1 MSQINEIL
9 DNIKLPQIMKV
20 KQIFDDTKLDDVSK
34 ALNEKLIQK
43 QIGKKIKD
51 GMKIAITGGS
61 RGISHYQD
69 FVKTIVDYVKKCGA
83 TPFIVPAMGSHGGGT
98 SEGQENMLKKL
109 GITKDTVGC
118 DIISCMD
125 VVEVGRTSNDLPVY
139 IDKNAAN
146 ADGIILLNRIKLHTS
161 FRGRYESGLIKM
173 MAIGLAKR
181 KGADMTHS
189 LRYENM
195 AQNLVEVGTIAL
207 QNLNI
212 ICGIASIENGYNEV
226 ADVFVLK
233 EDEILEEEPKILEK
247 SKRLMSRIYLD
258 DIDVLVVNEIGKNIS
273 GTGVDT
279 NIVGRFHTN
288 AASGGPNT
296 IKLGFLDISEK
307 SGGNGNGMGL
317 ADFVSKKFY
326 NKVDFDATYI
336 NAITSTE
343 PNSVKLPLVLDNDKY
358 VFKGCVKLCGVRN
371 LDDLKL
377 VVINNTKELDEI
389 YMSKAALENVVDKN
403 KVEVTSELFD
413 IPFDKD
419 GNLDL
424 FKKRA

>member
-20 KQIFDDTKLDDVSK
+20 SQTFDNTKLDDVEGD
-34 ALNEKLIQK
+34 LNQKLIDK
-43 QIGKKIKD
+43 NIKDKIKQ

-61 RGISHYQD
+61 RGISFYKELM
-69 FVKTIVDYVKKCGA
+69 KTIVSFVKKCGA
-83 TPFIVPAMGSHGGGT
+83 TPFIIPSMGSHGGGT

-109 GITKDTVGC
+109 GITKESVGC
-118 DIISCMD
+118 EIISSMD
-125 VVEVGRTSNDLPVY
+125 VVEVGRTSKDLPVY

-146 ADGIILLNRIKLHTS
+146 ADGIILLNRVKLHTS
-161 FRGRYESGLIKM
+161 FRGKYESGLIKM

-181 KGADMTHS
+181 KGADMTHF

-195 AQNLVEVGTIAL
+195 AENLVEVGKIAL
-207 QNLNI
+207 NNLNI
-212 ICGIASIENGYNEV
+212 ICGVASIENGYNEV
-226 ADVFVLK
+226 ADLFVLHK
-233 EDEILEEEPKILEK
+233 DEILQEEPKILEK
-247 SKRLMSRIYLD
+247 SKRLMPRIYLD
-258 DIDVLVVNEIGKNIS
+258 DIDVLIVNEIGKNIS

-296 IKLGFLDISEK
+296 VKLGFLDISEK

-317 ADFVSKKFY
+317 ADFVSKKFFR
-326 NKVDFDATYI
+326 KIDFESTYI

-358 VFKGCVKLCGVRN
+358 VFQGCVKLCGVKN
-371 LDDLKL
+371 IQDIKL
-377 VVINNTKELDEI
+377 VIINNTKELDEI
-389 YMSKAALENVVDKN
+389 YMSKSAFENTVDKS
-403 KVEVTSELFD
+403 KVKKESELFD
-413 IPFDKD
+413 IPFDEE

-424 FKKRA
+424 YR

>member
-20 KQIFDDTKLDDVSK
+20 SQTFDNTKLDDVEGD
-34 ALNEKLIQK
+34 LNQKLIDK
-43 QIGKKIKD
+43 NIKDKIKP

-61 RGISHYQD
+61 RGISFYKELM
-69 FVKTIVDYVKKCGA
+69 KTIVSFVKKCGA
-83 TPFIVPAMGSHGGGT
+83 TPFIVPSMGSHGGGT

-109 GITKDTVGC
+109 GITKESVGC
-118 DIISCMD
+118 EIISSMD
-125 VVEVGRTSNDLPVY
+125 VVEVGRTSKDLPVY

-146 ADGIILLNRIKLHTS
+146 ADGIILLNRVKLHTS
-161 FRGRYESGLIKM
+161 FRGKYESGLIKM

-181 KGADMTHS
+181 KGADMTHF

-195 AQNLVEVGTIAL
+195 AENLVEVGKIAL
-207 QNLNI
+207 NNLNI
-212 ICGIASIENGYNEV
+212 ICGVASIENGYNEV
-226 ADVFVLK
+226 ADLFVLHK
-233 EDEILEEEPKILEK
+233 DEILQEEPKILEK
-247 SKRLMSRIYLD
+247 SKRLIPRIYLD
-258 DIDVLVVNEIGKNIS
+258 DIDVLIVNEIGKNIS

-296 IKLGFLDISEK
+296 VKLGFLDISEK

-317 ADFVSKKFY
+317 ADFVSKKFFR
-326 NKVDFDATYI
+326 KIHFESTYI

-358 VFKGCVKLCGVRN
+358 VFQGCVKLCGVKN
-371 LDDLKL
+371 IQDIKL
-377 VVINNTKELDEI
+377 VIINNTKELDEI
-389 YMSKAALENVVDKN
+389 YMSKSAFENTVDKS
-403 KVEVTSELFD
+403 KVKKESELFD
-413 IPFDKD
+413 IPFDD
-419 GNLDL
+419 EGNLDL
-424 FKKRA
+424 YR

>member
-20 KQIFDDTKLDDVSK
+20 KQVFDDTKLDNVEDN
-34 ALNEKLIQK
+34 LNQKLIQK
-43 QIGKKIKD
+43 NIKSKIKP

-61 RGISHYQD
+61 RGISNYKELMKTVVS
-69 FVKTIVDYVKKCGA
+69 FVKDCGA
-83 TPFIVPAMGSHGGGT
+83 IPFIVPAMGSHGGGT
-98 SEGQENMLKKL
+98 AEGQKNMLKKL
-109 GITKDTVGC
+109 GITKESVGC
-118 DIISCMD
+118 EIISSMD
-125 VVEVGRTSNDLPVY
+125 VVEVGRTSKNLPVY
-139 IDKNAAN
+139 IDKNAVS
-146 ADGIILLNRIKLHTS
+146 ADGIILLNRVKLHTS
-161 FRGRYESGLIKM
+161 FRGKYESGLIKM

-195 AQNLVEVGTIAL
+195 AENLVDVGMVGL
-207 QNLNI
+207 NNLNI
-212 ICGIASIENGYNEV
+212 ICGVATIENGYNEV
-226 ADVFVLK
+226 ADVFVLQK
-233 EDEILEEEPKILEK
+233 DEILEEEPKILER
-247 SKRLMSRIYLD
+247 SKHLMPRIYLD
-258 DIDVLVVNEIGKNIS
+258 DIDVLIVNEIGKNIS

-326 NKVDFDATYI
+326 DKVDFEATYI

-343 PNSVKLPLVLDNDKY
+343 PNSVKLPLVLDDDKY

-371 LDDLKL
+371 LEDLKL
-377 VVINNTKELDEI
+377 VIINNTKEQDEV
-389 YMSKAALENVVDKN
+389 YMSKAAFENVVDKS
-403 KVEVTSELFD
+403 KVKKISDLFD
-413 IPFDKD
+413 IPFDKYN
-419 GNLDL
+419 NLNL
-424 FKKRA
+424 F

>member
-20 KQIFDDTKLDDVSK
+20 SQTFDNTKLDDVEGD
-34 ALNEKLIQK
+34 LNQKLIDK
-43 QIGKKIKD
+43 NIKDKIKP

-61 RGISHYQD
+61 RGISFYKELM
-69 FVKTIVDYVKKCGA
+69 KTIVSFVKKCGA
-83 TPFIVPAMGSHGGGT
+83 TPFIVPSMGSHGGGT

-109 GITKDTVGC
+109 GITKESVGC
-118 DIISCMD
+118 KIISSMD
-125 VVEVGRTSNDLPVY
+125 VVEVGRTSKDLPVY

-146 ADGIILLNRIKLHTS
+146 ADGIILLNRVKLHTS
-161 FRGRYESGLIKM
+161 FRGKYESGLIKM

-181 KGADMTHS
+181 KGADMTHF

-195 AQNLVEVGTIAL
+195 AENLVEVGKIAIN
-207 QNLNI
+207 NLNI
-212 ICGIASIENGYNEV
+212 ICGVASIENGYNEV
-226 ADVFVLK
+226 ADVFVLNK
-233 EDEILEEEPKILEK
+233 DEILQEEPKILEK
-247 SKRLMSRIYLD
+247 SKRLMPRIYLD
-258 DIDVLVVNEIGKNIS
+258 DIDVLIVNEIGKNIS

-296 IKLGFLDISEK
+296 VKLGFLDISEK

-317 ADFVSKKFY
+317 ADFVSKKFFR
-326 NKVDFDATYI
+326 KIDFESTYI

-358 VFKGCVKLCGVRN
+358 VFQGCVKLCGVKN
-371 LDDLKL
+371 IQDIKL
-377 VVINNTKELDEI
+377 VIINNTKELDEI
-389 YMSKAALENVVDKN
+389 YMSKSAFENTVDKS
-403 KVEVTSELFD
+403 KVKKESELFD
-413 IPFDKD
+413 IPFDEE

-424 FKKRA
+424 YR

>member
-20 KQIFDDTKLDDVSK
+20 SQTFDNTKLDDVEGD
-34 ALNEKLIQK
+34 LNQKLIDK
-43 QIGKKIKD
+43 NIKDKIKQ

-61 RGISHYQD
+61 RGISFYKELM
-69 FVKTIVDYVKKCGA
+69 KTIVSFVKKCGA
-83 TPFIVPAMGSHGGGT
+83 TPFIVPSMGSHGGGT

-109 GITKDTVGC
+109 GITKESVGC
-118 DIISCMD
+118 EIISSMD
-125 VVEVGRTSNDLPVY
+125 VVEVGRTSKDLPVY

-146 ADGIILLNRIKLHTS
+146 ADGIILLNRVKLHTS
-161 FRGRYESGLIKM
+161 FRGKYESGLIKM

-181 KGADMTHS
+181 KGADMTHF

-195 AQNLVEVGTIAL
+195 AENLVEVGKIAL
-207 QNLNI
+207 NNLNI
-212 ICGIASIENGYNEV
+212 ICGVASIENGYNEV
-226 ADVFVLK
+226 EDVFVLNK
-233 EDEILEEEPKILEK
+233 DEILQEEPKILEK
-247 SKRLMSRIYLD
+247 SKRLMPRIYLD
-258 DIDVLVVNEIGKNIS
+258 DIDVLIVNEIGKNIS

-296 IKLGFLDISEK
+296 VKLGFLDISEK

-317 ADFVSKKFY
+317 ADFVSKKFFR
-326 NKVDFDATYI
+326 KIDFESTYI

-358 VFKGCVKLCGVRN
+358 VFQGCVKLCGVKN
-371 LDDLKL
+371 IQDIKL
-377 VVINNTKELDEI
+377 VIINNTKELDEI
-389 YMSKAALENVVDKN
+389 YMSKSAFENTVDKS
-403 KVEVTSELFD
+403 KVKKESELFD
-413 IPFDKD
+413 IPFDEE

-424 FKKRA
+424 YR

>member
-20 KQIFDDTKLDDVSK
+20 SQTFDNTKLDDVEGD
-34 ALNEKLIQK
+34 LNQKLIDK
-43 QIGKKIKD
+43 NIKDKIKP

-61 RGISHYQD
+61 RGISFYKELM
-69 FVKTIVDYVKKCGA
+69 KTIVSFVKKCGA
-83 TPFIVPAMGSHGGGT
+83 TPFIVPSMGSHGGGT

-109 GITKDTVGC
+109 GITKESVGC
-118 DIISCMD
+118 EIISSMD
-125 VVEVGRTSNDLPVY
+125 VVEVGRTSKDLPVY

-146 ADGIILLNRIKLHTS
+146 ADGIILLNRVKLHTS
-161 FRGRYESGLIKM
+161 FRGKYESGLIKM

-181 KGADMTHS
+181 KGADMTHF

-195 AQNLVEVGTIAL
+195 AENLVEVGKIAL
-207 QNLNI
+207 NNLNI
-212 ICGIASIENGYNEV
+212 ICGVASIENGYNEV
-226 ADVFVLK
+226 ADVFVLNK
-233 EDEILEEEPKILEK
+233 DEILQEEPKILEK
-247 SKRLMSRIYLD
+247 SKRLMPRIYLD
-258 DIDVLVVNEIGKNIS
+258 DIDVLIVNEIGKNIS

-296 IKLGFLDISEK
+296 VKLGFLDISEK

-317 ADFVSKKFY
+317 ADFVSKKFFR
-326 NKVDFDATYI
+326 KIHFESTYI

-358 VFKGCVKLCGVRN
+358 VFQGCVKLCGVKN
-371 LDDLKL
+371 IQDIKL
-377 VVINNTKELDEI
+377 VIINNTKELDEI
-389 YMSKAALENVVDKN
+389 YMSKSAFENTVDKS
-403 KVEVTSELFD
+403 KVKKESELFD
-413 IPFDKD
+413 IPFDEE

-424 FKKRA
+424 YC

>member
-20 KQIFDDTKLDDVSK
+20 KQVFDDTKIENVPQY
-34 ALNEKLIQK
+34 LNQKLIEK
-43 QIGKKIKD
+43 QIKDKIKP

-61 RGISHYQD
+61 RGISNYQD
-69 FVKTIVDYVKKCGA
+69 LMKTVVDFIYKCGA
-83 TPFIVPAMGSHGGGT
+83 TPFVVPAMGSHGGGT
-98 SEGQENMLKKL
+98 AEGQANMLKKL
-109 GITKDTVGC
+109 GITKETVGC
-118 DIISCMD
+118 DIISSME
-125 VVEVGRTSNDLPVY
+125 VVEVGRTSKDLPVY

-146 ADGIILLNRIKLHTS
+146 ADGIILLNRVKLHTS
-161 FRGRYESGLIKM
+161 FRGKYESGLIKM

-195 AQNLVEVGTIAL
+195 AENLVEVGTIAL

-212 ICGIASIENGYNEV
+212 ICGVASIENGYNEV

-233 EDEILEEEPKILEK
+233 KDEILEEEPKILEK
-247 SKRLMSRIYLD
+247 SKKLMSRIYLD
-258 DIDVLVVNEIGKNIS
+258 DIDVLIVNEIGKNIS

-279 NIVGRFHTN
+279 NIVGRFHTK

-326 NKVDFDATYI
+326 DKIDFPSTYI

-358 VFKGCVKLCGVRN
+358 VFKGCVKLCGTRD
-371 LDDLKL
+371 LDKLKL
-377 VVINNTKELDEI
+377 VVINNTKELDEV
-389 YMSKAALENVVDKN
+389 YMSKAAFENVVDEE
-403 KVEVTSELFD
+403 KVEVVSELFD
-413 IPFDKD
+413 IPFDEED
-419 GNLDL
+419 NLKL
-424 FKKRA
+424 F

>member
-20 KQIFDDTKLDDVSK
+20 SQTFDNTKLDDVEGD
-34 ALNEKLIQK
+34 LNQKLIDK
-43 QIGKKIKD
+43 NIKDKIKP

-61 RGISHYQD
+61 RGISSYKELM
-69 FVKTIVDYVKKCGA
+69 KTIVSFVKKCGA
-83 TPFIVPAMGSHGGGT
+83 TPFIVPSMGSHGGGT

-109 GITKDTVGC
+109 GITKESVVC
-118 DIISCMD
+118 EIISSMD
-125 VVEVGRTSNDLPVY
+125 VVEVGRTSKDLPVY

-146 ADGIILLNRIKLHTS
+146 ADGIILLNRVKLHTS
-161 FRGRYESGLIKM
+161 FRGKYESGLIKM

-181 KGADMTHS
+181 KGADMTHF

-195 AQNLVEVGTIAL
+195 AENLVEVGKIAL
-207 QNLNI
+207 NNLNI
-212 ICGIASIENGYNEV
+212 ICGVASIENGYNEV
-226 ADVFVLK
+226 ADLFVLHK
-233 EDEILEEEPKILEK
+233 DEILKEEPKILEK
-247 SKRLMSRIYLD
+247 SKRLMPRIYLD
-258 DIDVLVVNEIGKNIS
+258 DIDVLIVNEIGKNIS

-296 IKLGFLDISEK
+296 VKLGFLDISEK

-317 ADFVSKKFY
+317 ADFVSKKFFR
-326 NKVDFDATYI
+326 KIDFESTYI

-358 VFKGCVKLCGVRN
+358 VFQGCVKLCGVKN
-371 LDDLKL
+371 IQDIKL
-377 VVINNTKELDEI
+377 VIINNTKELDEI
-389 YMSKAALENVVDKN
+389 YMSKSAFENAVDKS
-403 KVEVTSELFD
+403 KVKKESELFD
-413 IPFDKD
+413 IPFDEE

-424 FKKRA
+424 YR

>member
-20 KQIFDDTKLDDVSK
+20 SQTFDNTKLDDVEGD
-34 ALNEKLIQK
+34 LNQKLIDK
-43 QIGKKIKD
+43 NIKDKIKP
-51 GMKIAITGGS
+51 GMKITITGGS
-61 RGISHYQD
+61 RGISSYKELM
-69 FVKTIVDYVKKCGA
+69 KTIVSFVKKCGA
-83 TPFIVPAMGSHGGGT
+83 TPFIVPSMGSHGGGT

-109 GITKDTVGC
+109 GITKESVGC
-118 DIISCMD
+118 EIISSMD
-125 VVEVGRTSNDLPVY
+125 VVEVGRTSKDLPVY

-146 ADGIILLNRIKLHTS
+146 ADGIILLNRVKLHTS
-161 FRGRYESGLIKM
+161 FRGKYESGLIKM

-181 KGADMTHS
+181 KGADMTHF

-195 AQNLVEVGTIAL
+195 AENLVEVGKIAIN
-207 QNLNI
+207 NLNI
-212 ICGIASIENGYNEV
+212 ICGVASIENGYNEV
-226 ADVFVLK
+226 ADVFVLNK
-233 EDEILEEEPKILEK
+233 DEILKEEPKILEK
-247 SKRLMSRIYLD
+247 SKRLMPRIYLD
-258 DIDVLVVNEIGKNIS
+258 DIDVLIVNEIGKNIS

-296 IKLGFLDISEK
+296 VKLGFLDISEK

-317 ADFVSKKFY
+317 ADFVSKKFFR
-326 NKVDFDATYI
+326 KIDFESTYI

-358 VFKGCVKLCGVRN
+358 VFQGCVKLCGVKN
-371 LDDLKL
+371 IQDIKL
-377 VVINNTKELDEI
+377 VIINNTKELDEI
-389 YMSKAALENVVDKN
+389 YMSKSAFENTVDKS
-403 KVEVTSELFD
+403 KVKKESELFD
-413 IPFDKD
+413 IPFDEE

-424 FKKRA
+424 YR

>member
-20 KQIFDDTKLDDVSK
+20 SQIFDDSKLDDVEGD
-34 ALNEKLIQK
+34 LNQKLIYK
-43 QIGKKIKD
+43 NIKDKIKP

-61 RGISHYQD
+61 RGISSYKELM
-69 FVKTIVDYVKKCGA
+69 KTIVSFVKKCGA
-83 TPFIVPAMGSHGGGT
+83 TPFIVPSMGSHGGGT

-109 GITKDTVGC
+109 GITKESVGC
-118 DIISCMD
+118 EIISSMD
-125 VVEVGRTSNDLPVY
+125 VVEVGRTSKDLPVY

-146 ADGIILLNRIKLHTS
+146 ADGIILLNRVKLHTS
-161 FRGRYESGLIKM
+161 FRGKYESGLIKM

-181 KGADMTHS
+181 KGADMTHF

-195 AQNLVEVGTIAL
+195 AENLVEVGKIAL
-207 QNLNI
+207 NNLNI
-212 ICGIASIENGYNEV
+212 ICGVASIENGYNEV
-226 ADVFVLK
+226 ADLFVLHK
-233 EDEILEEEPKILEK
+233 DEILQEEPKILEK
-247 SKRLMSRIYLD
+247 SKRLMPRIYLD
-258 DIDVLVVNEIGKNIS
+258 DIDVLIVNEIGKNIS

-296 IKLGFLDISEK
+296 VKLGFLDISEK

-317 ADFVSKKFY
+317 ADFVSKKFFR
-326 NKVDFDATYI
+326 KIDFESTYI

-358 VFKGCVKLCGVRN
+358 VFQGCVKLCGVKN
-371 LDDLKL
+371 IQDIKL
-377 VVINNTKELDEI
+377 VIINNTKELDEI
-389 YMSKAALENVVDKN
+389 YMSKSAFENTVDKS
-403 KVEVTSELFD
+403 KVKKESELFD
-413 IPFDKD
+413 IPFDEE

-424 FKKRA
+424 YR

>member
-20 KQIFDDTKLDDVSK
+20 SQTFDNTKLDDVEGD
-34 ALNEKLIQK
+34 LNQKLIDK
-43 QIGKKIKD
+43 NIKDKIKQ

-61 RGISHYQD
+61 RGISFYKELM
-69 FVKTIVDYVKKCGA
+69 KTIVSFVKKCGA
-83 TPFIVPAMGSHGGGT
+83 TPFIVPSMGSHGGGT

-109 GITKDTVGC
+109 GITKESVGC
-118 DIISCMD
+118 EIISSMD
-125 VVEVGRTSNDLPVY
+125 VVEVGRTSKDLPVY

-146 ADGIILLNRIKLHTS
+146 ADGIILLNRVKLHTS
-161 FRGRYESGLIKM
+161 FRGKYESGLIKM

-181 KGADMTHS
+181 KGADMTHF

-195 AQNLVEVGTIAL
+195 AENLVEVGKIAL
-207 QNLNI
+207 NNLNI
-212 ICGIASIENGYNEV
+212 ICGVASIENRYNEV
-226 ADVFVLK
+226 ADLFVLHK
-233 EDEILEEEPKILEK
+233 DEILQEEPKILEK
-247 SKRLMSRIYLD
+247 SKRLMPRIYLD
-258 DIDVLVVNEIGKNIS
+258 DIDVLIVNEIGKNIS

-296 IKLGFLDISEK
+296 VKLGFLDISEK

-317 ADFVSKKFY
+317 ADFVSKKFFR
-326 NKVDFDATYI
+326 KIDFESTYI

-358 VFKGCVKLCGVRN
+358 VFQGCVKLCGVKN
-371 LDDLKL
+371 IQDIKL
-377 VVINNTKELDEI
+377 VIINNTKELDEI
-389 YMSKAALENVVDKN
+389 YMSKSAFENTVDKS
-403 KVEVTSELFD
+403 KVKKESELFD
-413 IPFDKD
+413 IPFDD
-419 GNLDL
+419 EGNLDL
-424 FKKRA
+424 YR

>member
-20 KQIFDDTKLDDVSK
+20 SQTFDNTKLDDVEGD
-34 ALNEKLIQK
+34 LNQKLIYK
-43 QIGKKIKD
+43 NIKDKIKP

-61 RGISHYQD
+61 RGISSYKELM
-69 FVKTIVDYVKKCGA
+69 KTIVSFVKKCGA
-83 TPFIVPAMGSHGGGT
+83 TPFIVPSMGSHGGGT

-109 GITKDTVGC
+109 GITKESVGC
-118 DIISCMD
+118 EIISSMD
-125 VVEVGRTSNDLPVY
+125 VVEVGRTSKDLSVY

-146 ADGIILLNRIKLHTS
+146 ADGIILLNRVKLHTS
-161 FRGRYESGLIKM
+161 FRGKYESGLIKM

-181 KGADMTHS
+181 KGADMTHF

-195 AQNLVEVGTIAL
+195 AENLVEVGKIAIN
-207 QNLNI
+207 NLNI
-212 ICGIASIENGYNEV
+212 ICGVASIENGYNEV
-226 ADVFVLK
+226 ADVFVLNK
-233 EDEILEEEPKILEK
+233 DEILQEEPKILEK
-247 SKRLMSRIYLD
+247 SKRLMPRIYLD
-258 DIDVLVVNEIGKNIS
+258 DIDVLIVNEIGKNIS

-296 IKLGFLDISEK
+296 VKLGFLDISEK

-317 ADFVSKKFY
+317 ADFVSKKFFR
-326 NKVDFDATYI
+326 KIDFESTYI

-358 VFKGCVKLCGVRN
+358 VFQGCVKLCGVKN
-371 LDDLKL
+371 IQDIKL
-377 VVINNTKELDEI
+377 VIINNTKELDEI
-389 YMSKAALENVVDKN
+389 YMSKSAFENAVDKS
-403 KVEVTSELFD
+403 KVKKESELFD
-413 IPFDKD
+413 IPFDEE

-424 FKKRA
+424 YR

>member
-20 KQIFDDTKLDDVSK
+20 SQTFDNTKLDDVEGD
-34 ALNEKLIQK
+34 LNQKLIDK
-43 QIGKKIKD
+43 NIKDKIKQ

-61 RGISHYQD
+61 RGISFYKELM
-69 FVKTIVDYVKKCGA
+69 KTIVSFVKKCGA
-83 TPFIVPAMGSHGGGT
+83 TPFIVPSMGSHGGGT

-109 GITKDTVGC
+109 GITKESVGC
-118 DIISCMD
+118 EIISSMD
-125 VVEVGRTSNDLPVY
+125 VVEVGRTSKDLPVY

-146 ADGIILLNRIKLHTS
+146 ADGIILLNRVKLHTS
-161 FRGRYESGLIKM
+161 FRGKYESGLIKM

-181 KGADMTHS
+181 KGADMTHF

-195 AQNLVEVGTIAL
+195 AENLVEVGKIAL
-207 QNLNI
+207 NNLNI
-212 ICGIASIENGYNEV
+212 ICGVASIENGYNEV
-226 ADVFVLK
+226 ADLFVLHK
-233 EDEILEEEPKILEK
+233 DEILQEEPKILEK
-247 SKRLMSRIYLD
+247 SKCLMPRIYLD
-258 DIDVLVVNEIGKNIS
+258 DIDVLIVNEIGKNIS

-296 IKLGFLDISEK
+296 VKLGFLDISEK

-317 ADFVSKKFY
+317 ADFVSKKFFR
-326 NKVDFDATYI
+326 KIDFESTYI

-358 VFKGCVKLCGVRN
+358 VFQGCVKLCGVKN
-371 LDDLKL
+371 IQDIKL
-377 VVINNTKELDEI
+377 VIINNTKELDEI
-389 YMSKAALENVVDKN
+389 YMSKSAFENAVDKS
-403 KVEVTSELFD
+403 KVKKESELFD
-413 IPFDKD
+413 IPFDEE

-424 FKKRA
+424 YR

>member
-20 KQIFDDTKLDDVSK
+20 SQTFDNTKLDDVEGD
-34 ALNEKLIQK
+34 LNQKLINK
-43 QIGKKIKD
+43 NIKDKIKP

-61 RGISHYQD
+61 RGISFYKELM
-69 FVKTIVDYVKKCGA
+69 KTIVSFVKKCGA
-83 TPFIVPAMGSHGGGT
+83 TPFIVPSMGSHGGGT

-109 GITKDTVGC
+109 GITKESVGC
-118 DIISCMD
+118 EIISSMD
-125 VVEVGRTSNDLPVY
+125 VVEVGRTSKDLPVY

-146 ADGIILLNRIKLHTS
+146 ADGIILLNRVKLHTS
-161 FRGRYESGLIKM
+161 FRGKYESGLIKM

-181 KGADMTHS
+181 KGADMTHF

-195 AQNLVEVGTIAL
+195 AENLVEVGKIAL
-207 QNLNI
+207 NNLNI
-212 ICGIASIENGYNEV
+212 ICGVASIENGYNEV
-226 ADVFVLK
+226 ADVFVLNK
-233 EDEILEEEPKILEK
+233 DEILQEEPKILEK
-247 SKRLMSRIYLD
+247 SKRLMPRIYLD
-258 DIDVLVVNEIGKNIS
+258 DIDVLIVNEIGKNIS

-296 IKLGFLDISEK
+296 VKLGFLDISEK

-317 ADFVSKKFY
+317 ADFVSKKFFR
-326 NKVDFDATYI
+326 KIDFESTYI

-358 VFKGCVKLCGVRN
+358 VFQGCVKLCGVKN
-371 LDDLKL
+371 IQDIKL
-377 VVINNTKELDEI
+377 VIINNTKELDEI
-389 YMSKAALENVVDKN
+389 YMSKSAFENAVDKS
-403 KVEVTSELFD
+403 KVKKESELFD
-413 IPFDKD
+413 IPFDD
-419 GNLDL
+419 EGNLDL
-424 FKKRA
+424 YR

>member
-20 KQIFDDTKLDDVSK
+20 SQTFDNTKLDDVEGD
-34 ALNEKLIQK
+34 LNQKLIDK
-43 QIGKKIKD
+43 NIKDKIKP

-61 RGISHYQD
+61 RGISFYKELM
-69 FVKTIVDYVKKCGA
+69 KTIVSFVKKCGA
-83 TPFIVPAMGSHGGGT
+83 TPFIIPSMGSHGGGT

-109 GITKDTVGC
+109 GITKESVGC
-118 DIISCMD
+118 EIISSMD
-125 VVEVGRTSNDLPVY
+125 VVEVGRTSKDLPVY

-146 ADGIILLNRIKLHTS
+146 ADGIILLNRVKLHTS
-161 FRGRYESGLIKM
+161 FRGKYESGLIKM

-181 KGADMTHS
+181 KGADMTHF

-195 AQNLVEVGTIAL
+195 AENLVEVGKIAL
-207 QNLNI
+207 NNLNI
-212 ICGIASIENGYNEV
+212 ICGVASIENGYNEV
-226 ADVFVLK
+226 ADVFVLNK
-233 EDEILEEEPKILEK
+233 DEILQEEPKILEK
-247 SKRLMSRIYLD
+247 SKRLMPRIYLD
-258 DIDVLVVNEIGKNIS
+258 DIDVLIVNEIGKNIS

-296 IKLGFLDISEK
+296 VKLGFLDISEK

-317 ADFVSKKFY
+317 ADFVSKKFFR
-326 NKVDFDATYI
+326 KIDFESTYI

-358 VFKGCVKLCGVRN
+358 VFQGCVKLCGVKN
-371 LDDLKL
+371 IQDIKL
-377 VVINNTKELDEI
+377 VIINNTKELDEI
-389 YMSKAALENVVDKN
+389 YMSKSAFENAVDKS
-403 KVEVTSELFD
+403 KVKKESELFD
-413 IPFDKD
+413 IPFDD
-419 GNLDL
+419 EGNLDL
-424 FKKRA
+424 YR

>member
-20 KQIFDDTKLDDVSK
+20 SQTFDNTKLDDVEGD
-34 ALNEKLIQK
+34 LNQKLIDK
-43 QIGKKIKD
+43 NIKDKIKQ

-61 RGISHYQD
+61 RGISFYKELM
-69 FVKTIVDYVKKCGA
+69 KTIVSFVKKCGA
-83 TPFIVPAMGSHGGGT
+83 TPFIVPSMGSHGGGT

-109 GITKDTVGC
+109 GITKESVGC
-118 DIISCMD
+118 EIISSMD
-125 VVEVGRTSNDLPVY
+125 VIEVGRTSKDLPVY

-146 ADGIILLNRIKLHTS
+146 ADGIILLNRVKLHTS
-161 FRGRYESGLIKM
+161 FRGKYESGLIKM

-181 KGADMTHS
+181 KGADMTHF

-195 AQNLVEVGTIAL
+195 AENLVEVGKIAL
-207 QNLNI
+207 NNLNI
-212 ICGIASIENGYNEV
+212 ICGVASIENGYNEV
-226 ADVFVLK
+226 ADLFVLHK
-233 EDEILEEEPKILEK
+233 DEILQEEPKILEK
-247 SKRLMSRIYLD
+247 SKRLMPRIYLD
-258 DIDVLVVNEIGKNIS
+258 DIDVLIVNEIGKNIS

-296 IKLGFLDISEK
+296 VKLGFLDISEK

-317 ADFVSKKFY
+317 ADFVSKKFFR
-326 NKVDFDATYI
+326 KIDFESTYI

-358 VFKGCVKLCGVRN
+358 VFQGCVKLCGVKN
-371 LDDLKL
+371 IQDIKL
-377 VVINNTKELDEI
+377 VIINNTKELDEI
-389 YMSKAALENVVDKN
+389 YMSKSAFENTVDKS
-403 KVEVTSELFD
+403 KVKKESELFD
-413 IPFDKD
+413 IPFDD
-419 GNLDL
+419 EGNLDL
-424 FKKRA
+424 YR

>member
-20 KQIFDDTKLDDVSK
+20 SQTFDNTKLDDVEGD
-34 ALNEKLIQK
+34 LNQKLIDK
-43 QIGKKIKD
+43 NIKDKIKP

-61 RGISHYQD
+61 RGISFYKELM
-69 FVKTIVDYVKKCGA
+69 KTIVSFVKKCGA
-83 TPFIVPAMGSHGGGT
+83 TPFIVPSMGSHGGGT

-109 GITKDTVGC
+109 GITKESVGC
-118 DIISCMD
+118 EIISSMD
-125 VVEVGRTSNDLPVY
+125 VVEVGRTSKDLPVY

-146 ADGIILLNRIKLHTS
+146 ADGIILLNRVKLHTS
-161 FRGRYESGLIKM
+161 FRGKYESGLIKM

-181 KGADMTHS
+181 KGADMTHF

-195 AQNLVEVGTIAL
+195 AENLVEVGKIAL
-207 QNLNI
+207 NNLNI
-212 ICGIASIENGYNEV
+212 ICGVASIENGYNEV
-226 ADVFVLK
+226 ADLFVLHK
-233 EDEILEEEPKILEK
+233 DEILQEEPKILEK
-247 SKRLMSRIYLD
+247 SKRLMPRIYLD
-258 DIDVLVVNEIGKNIS
+258 NIDVLIVNEIGKNIS

-296 IKLGFLDISEK
+296 VKLGFLDISEK

-317 ADFVSKKFY
+317 ADFVSKKFFR
-326 NKVDFDATYI
+326 KIDFESTYI

-358 VFKGCVKLCGVRN
+358 VFQGCVKLCGVKN
-371 LDDLKL
+371 IQDIKL
-377 VVINNTKELDEI
+377 VIINNTKELDEI
-389 YMSKAALENVVDKN
+389 YMSKSAFENTVDKS
-403 KVEVTSELFD
+403 KVKKESELFD
-413 IPFDKD
+413 IPFDD
-419 GNLDL
+419 EGNLDL
-424 FKKRA
+424 YR

>member
-20 KQIFDDTKLDDVSK
+20 SQTFDNTKLDDVEGD
-34 ALNEKLIQK
+34 LNQKLIDK
-43 QIGKKIKD
+43 NIKDKIKP

-61 RGISHYQD
+61 RGISFYKELM
-69 FVKTIVDYVKKCGA
+69 KTIVSFVKKCGA
-83 TPFIVPAMGSHGGGT
+83 TPFIVPSMGSHGGGT

-109 GITKDTVGC
+109 GITKESVGC
-118 DIISCMD
+118 EIISSMD
-125 VVEVGRTSNDLPVY
+125 VVEVGRTSKDLPVY

-146 ADGIILLNRIKLHTS
+146 ADGIILLNRVKLHTS
-161 FRGRYESGLIKM
+161 FRGKYESGLIKM

-181 KGADMTHS
+181 KGADMTHF

-195 AQNLVEVGTIAL
+195 AENLVEVGKIAL
-207 QNLNI
+207 NNLNI
-212 ICGIASIENGYNEV
+212 ICGVASIENGYNEV
-226 ADVFVLK
+226 ADLFVLNK
-233 EDEILEEEPKILEK
+233 DEILKEEPMILEK
-247 SKRLMSRIYLD
+247 SKRLMPRIYLD
-258 DIDVLVVNEIGKNIS
+258 DIDVLIVNEIGKNIS

-296 IKLGFLDISEK
+296 VKLGFLDISEK

-317 ADFVSKKFY
+317 ADFVSKKFFR
-326 NKVDFDATYI
+326 KIDFESTYI

-358 VFKGCVKLCGVRN
+358 VFQGCVKLCGVKN
-371 LDDLKL
+371 IQDIKL
-377 VVINNTKELDEI
+377 VIINNTKELDEI
-389 YMSKAALENVVDKN
+389 YMSKSAFENAVDKS
-403 KVEVTSELFD
+403 KVKKESELFD
-413 IPFDKD
+413 IPFDEE

-424 FKKRA
+424 YR

>member
-20 KQIFDDTKLDDVSK
+20 SQTFDNTKLDDVEGD
-34 ALNEKLIQK
+34 LNQKLIDK
-43 QIGKKIKD
+43 NIKDKIKP

-61 RGISHYQD
+61 RGISSYKELM
-69 FVKTIVDYVKKCGA
+69 KTIVSFVKKCGA
-83 TPFIVPAMGSHGGGT
+83 TPFIVPSMGSHGGGT

-109 GITKDTVGC
+109 GITKESVGC
-118 DIISCMD
+118 EIISSMD
-125 VVEVGRTSNDLPVY
+125 VVEVGRTSKDLPVY

-146 ADGIILLNRIKLHTS
+146 ADGIILLNRVKLHTS
-161 FRGRYESGLIKM
+161 FRGKYESGLIKM

-181 KGADMTHS
+181 KGADMTHF

-195 AQNLVEVGTIAL
+195 AENLVEVGKIAIN
-207 QNLNI
+207 NLNI
-212 ICGIASIENGYNEV
+212 ICGVASIENGYNEV
-226 ADVFVLK
+226 ADLFVLHK
-233 EDEILEEEPKILEK
+233 DEILQEEPKILEK
-247 SKRLMSRIYLD
+247 SKRLMPRIYLD
-258 DIDVLVVNEIGKNIS
+258 DIDVLIVNEIGKNIS

-296 IKLGFLDISEK
+296 VKLGFLDISEK

-317 ADFVSKKFY
+317 ADFVSKKFFR
-326 NKVDFDATYI
+326 KIDFESTYI

-358 VFKGCVKLCGVRN
+358 VFQGCVKLCGVKN
-371 LDDLKL
+371 IQDIKL
-377 VVINNTKELDEI
+377 VIINNTKELDEI
-389 YMSKAALENVVDKN
+389 YMSKSAFENTVDKS
-403 KVEVTSELFD
+403 KVKKESELFD
-413 IPFDKD
+413 IPFDEE

-424 FKKRA
+424 YR

>member
-9 DNIKLPQIMKV
+9 DNINLPQIMKV
-20 KQIFDDTKLDDVSK
+20 SQTFDNTKLDDVEGD
-34 ALNEKLIQK
+34 LNQKLIYK
-43 QIGKKIKD
+43 NIKDKIKP

-61 RGISHYQD
+61 RGISSYKELM
-69 FVKTIVDYVKKCGA
+69 KTIVSFVKKCGA
-83 TPFIVPAMGSHGGGT
+83 TPFIVPSMGSHGGGT

-109 GITKDTVGC
+109 GITKESVGC
-118 DIISCMD
+118 EIISSMD
-125 VVEVGRTSNDLPVY
+125 VVEVGRTSKDLPVY

-146 ADGIILLNRIKLHTS
+146 ADGIILLNRVKLHTS
-161 FRGRYESGLIKM
+161 FRGKYESGLIKM

-181 KGADMTHS
+181 KGADMTHF

-195 AQNLVEVGTIAL
+195 AENLVEVGKIAL
-207 QNLNI
+207 NNLNI
-212 ICGIASIENGYNEV
+212 ICGVASIENGYNEV
-226 ADVFVLK
+226 ADVFVLNK
-233 EDEILEEEPKILEK
+233 DEILQEEPKILEK
-247 SKRLMSRIYLD
+247 SKRLMPRIYLD
-258 DIDVLVVNEIGKNIS
+258 DIDVLIVNEIGKNIS

-296 IKLGFLDISEK
+296 VKLGFLDISEK

-317 ADFVSKKFY
+317 ADFVSKKFFR
-326 NKVDFDATYI
+326 KIDFESTYI

-358 VFKGCVKLCGVRN
+358 VFQGCVKLCGVKN
-371 LDDLKL
+371 IQDIKL
-377 VVINNTKELDEI
+377 VIINNTKELDEI
-389 YMSKAALENVVDKN
+389 YMSKSAFENTVDKS
-403 KVEVTSELFD
+403 KVKKESELFD
-413 IPFDKD
+413 IPFDEE

-424 FKKRA
+424 YR

>member
-20 KQIFDDTKLDDVSK
+20 KQVFDDTKLDNVEDN
-34 ALNEKLIQK
+34 LNQKLIQK
-43 QIGKKIKD
+43 NIKSKIKP

-61 RGISHYQD
+61 RGISNYKELMKTVVS
-69 FVKTIVDYVKKCGA
+69 FVKDCGA
-83 TPFIVPAMGSHGGGT
+83 IPFIVPAMGSHGGGT
-98 SEGQENMLKKL
+98 AEGQKNMLKKL
-109 GITKDTVGC
+109 GITKESVGC
-118 DIISCMD
+118 EIISSMD
-125 VVEVGRTSNDLPVY
+125 VVEVGRTSKNLPVY
-139 IDKNAAN
+139 IDKNAVS
-146 ADGIILLNRIKLHTS
+146 ADGIILLNRVKLHTS
-161 FRGRYESGLIKM
+161 FRGKYESGLIKM

-195 AQNLVEVGTIAL
+195 AENLVDVGMVGL
-207 QNLNI
+207 NNLNI
-212 ICGIASIENGYNEV
+212 ICGVATIENGYNEV
-226 ADVFVLK
+226 ADVFVLQK
-233 EDEILEEEPKILEK
+233 DEILEEEPKILER
-247 SKRLMSRIYLD
+247 SKHLMPRIYLD
-258 DIDVLVVNEIGKNIS
+258 DIDVLIVNEIGKNIS

-326 NKVDFDATYI
+326 DKVDFEATYI

-343 PNSVKLPLVLDNDKY
+343 LNSVKLPLVLDDDKY

-371 LDDLKL
+371 LEDLKL
-377 VVINNTKELDEI
+377 VIINNTKELDEV
-389 YMSKAALENVVDKN
+389 YMSKAAFENVVDKS
-403 KVEVTSELFD
+403 KVKKISDLFD
-413 IPFDKD
+413 IPFDKYN
-419 GNLDL
+419 NLNL
-424 FKKRA
+424 F

>member
-20 KQIFDDTKLDDVSK
+20 QQLFDDTKVENVSEY
-34 ALNEKLIQK
+34 LNQKLIEK
-43 QIGKKIKD
+43 QIKSKIKP

-69 FVKTIVDYVKKCGA
+69 LMNTVVDFVYKCGA

-98 SEGQENMLKKL
+98 AEGQANMLKKL
-109 GITKDTVGC
+109 GITKETVGC
-118 DIISCMD
+118 DIVSSME
-125 VVEVGRTSNDLPVY
+125 VVEVGRTSKDLPVY
-139 IDKNAAN
+139 IDKNATE

-161 FRGRYESGLIKM
+161 FRGKYESGLIKM

-195 AQNLVEVGTIAL
+195 AENLVEVGTIAL

-212 ICGIASIENGYNEV
+212 ICGVASIENGYNEV
-226 ADVFVLK
+226 ADIFVLK
-233 EDEILEEEPKILEK
+233 KDEILEEEPKILEK
-247 SKRLMSRIYLD
+247 SKKLMSRIYLD
-258 DIDVLVVNEIGKNIS
+258 DIDVLIVNEIGKNIS

-279 NIVGRFHTN
+279 NIVGRFHTK

-326 NKVDFDATYI
+326 DKIDFPATYI

-358 VFKGCVKLCGVRN
+358 VFKGCVKLCGTRD
-371 LDDLKL
+371 LDKLKL
-377 VVINNTKELDEI
+377 FIINNTKELDEI
-389 YMSKAALENVVDKN
+389 YMSKAAFENVVCKQN
-403 KVEVTSELFD
+403 VEVVSDLFD
-413 IPFDKD
+413 IPFDED
-419 GNLDL
+419 DNLEL
-424 FKKRA
+424 F

>member
-20 KQIFDDTKLDDVSK
+20 SQTFDNTKLDDVEGD
-34 ALNEKLIQK
+34 LNQKLIDK
-43 QIGKKIKD
+43 NIKDKIKP

-61 RGISHYQD
+61 RGISSYKELM
-69 FVKTIVDYVKKCGA
+69 KTIVSFVKKCGA
-83 TPFIVPAMGSHGGGT
+83 TPFIVPSMGSHGGGT

-109 GITKDTVGC
+109 GITKESVGC
-118 DIISCMD
+118 EIISSMD
-125 VVEVGRTSNDLPVY
+125 VVEVGRTSKDLPVY

-146 ADGIILLNRIKLHTS
+146 ADGIILLNRVKLHTS
-161 FRGRYESGLIKM
+161 FRGKYESGLIKM

-181 KGADMTHS
+181 KGADMTHF

-195 AQNLVEVGTIAL
+195 AENLVEVGKIAL
-207 QNLNI
+207 NNLNI
-212 ICGIASIENGYNEV
+212 ICGVASIENGYNEV
-226 ADVFVLK
+226 ADLFVLHK
-233 EDEILEEEPKILEK
+233 DEILQEEPKILEK
-247 SKRLMSRIYLD
+247 SKRLMPRIYLD
-258 DIDVLVVNEIGKNIS
+258 DIDVLIVNEIGKNIS

-296 IKLGFLDISEK
+296 VKLGFLDISEK

-317 ADFVSKKFY
+317 ADFVSKKFFR
-326 NKVDFDATYI
+326 KIDFESTYI

-358 VFKGCVKLCGVRN
+358 VFQGCVKLCGVKN
-371 LDDLKL
+371 IQDIKL
-377 VVINNTKELDEI
+377 VIINNTKELDEI
-389 YMSKAALENVVDKN
+389 YMSKSAFENTVDKS
-403 KVEVTSELFD
+403 KVKKESELFD
-413 IPFDKD
+413 IPFDD
-419 GNLDL
+419 EGNLDL
-424 FKKRA
+424 YR

>member
-20 KQIFDDTKLDDVSK
+20 SQTFDNTKLDDVEGD
-34 ALNEKLIQK
+34 LNQKLIDK
-43 QIGKKIKD
+43 NIKDKIKQ

-61 RGISHYQD
+61 RGISSYKELM
-69 FVKTIVDYVKKCGA
+69 KTIVSFVKKCGA
-83 TPFIVPAMGSHGGGT
+83 TPFIVPSMGSHGGGT

-109 GITKDTVGC
+109 GITKESVGC
-118 DIISCMD
+118 EIISSMD
-125 VVEVGRTSNDLPVY
+125 VVEVGRTSKDLPVY

-146 ADGIILLNRIKLHTS
+146 ADGIILLNRVKLHTS
-161 FRGRYESGLIKM
+161 FRGKYESGLIKM

-181 KGADMTHS
+181 KGADMTHF

-195 AQNLVEVGTIAL
+195 AENLVEVGKIAL
-207 QNLNI
+207 NNLNI
-212 ICGIASIENGYNEV
+212 ICGVASIENGYNEV
-226 ADVFVLK
+226 ADLFVLNK
-233 EDEILEEEPKILEK
+233 DEILKEEPKILEK
-247 SKRLMSRIYLD
+247 SKRLMPRIYLD
-258 DIDVLVVNEIGKNIS
+258 DIDVLIINEIGKNIS

-296 IKLGFLDISEK
+296 VKLGFLDISEK

-317 ADFVSKKFY
+317 ADFVSKKFFR
-326 NKVDFDATYI
+326 KIDFESTYI

-358 VFKGCVKLCGVRN
+358 VFQGCVKLCGVKN
-371 LDDLKL
+371 IQDIKL
-377 VVINNTKELDEI
+377 VIINNTKELDEI
-389 YMSKAALENVVDKN
+389 YMSKSAFENAVDKS
-403 KVEVTSELFD
+403 KVKKESELFD
-413 IPFDKD
+413 IPFDEE

-424 FKKRA
+424 YR

>member
-20 KQIFDDTKLDDVSK
+20 KQVFDDTKLDNVEDN
-34 ALNEKLIQK
+34 LNQKLIQK
-43 QIGKKIKD
+43 NIKSKIKP

-61 RGISHYQD
+61 RGISNYKELMKTVVS
-69 FVKTIVDYVKKCGA
+69 FVKDCGA
-83 TPFIVPAMGSHGGGT
+83 IPFIVPAMGSHGGGT
-98 SEGQENMLKKL
+98 AEGQKNMLKKL
-109 GITKDTVGC
+109 GITKESVGC
-118 DIISCMD
+118 EIISSMD
-125 VVEVGRTSNDLPVY
+125 VVEVGRTSKNLPVY
-139 IDKNAAN
+139 IDKNAVS
-146 ADGIILLNRIKLHTS
+146 ADGIILLNRVKLHTS
-161 FRGRYESGLIKM
+161 FRGKYESGLIKM

-195 AQNLVEVGTIAL
+195 AENLVDVGMVGL
-207 QNLNI
+207 NNLNI
-212 ICGIASIENGYNEV
+212 ICGVVTIENGYNEV
-226 ADVFVLK
+226 ADVFVLQK
-233 EDEILEEEPKILEK
+233 DEILEEEPKILER
-247 SKRLMSRIYLD
+247 SKHLMPRIYLD
-258 DIDVLVVNEIGKNIS
+258 DIDVLIVNEIGKNIS

-326 NKVDFDATYI
+326 DKVDFEATYI

-343 PNSVKLPLVLDNDKY
+343 PNSVKLPLVLDDDKY

-371 LDDLKL
+371 LEDLKL
-377 VVINNTKELDEI
+377 VIINNTKELDEV
-389 YMSKAALENVVDKN
+389 YMSKAAFENVVN
-403 KVEVTSELFD
+403 KSKVKKISDLFD
-413 IPFDKD
+413 IPFDKYN
-419 GNLDL
+419 NLNL
-424 FKKRA
+424 F

>member
-20 KQIFDDTKLDDVSK
+20 SQTFDNTKLDDVEGD
-34 ALNEKLIQK
+34 LNQKLIDK
-43 QIGKKIKD
+43 NIKDKIKQ

-61 RGISHYQD
+61 RGISFYKELM
-69 FVKTIVDYVKKCGA
+69 KTIVSFVKKCGA
-83 TPFIVPAMGSHGGGT
+83 TPFIVPSMGSHGGGT

-109 GITKDTVGC
+109 GITKESVGC
-118 DIISCMD
+118 EIISSMD
-125 VVEVGRTSNDLPVY
+125 VVEVGRTSKDLPVY

-146 ADGIILLNRIKLHTS
+146 ADGIILLNRVKLHTS
-161 FRGRYESGLIKM
+161 FRGKYESGLIKM

-181 KGADMTHS
+181 KGADMTHF

-195 AQNLVEVGTIAL
+195 AENLVEVGKIAL
-207 QNLNI
+207 NNLNI
-212 ICGIASIENGYNEV
+212 ICGVASIENGYNEV
-226 ADVFVLK
+226 ADLFVLHK
-233 EDEILEEEPKILEK
+233 DEILQEEPKILEK
-247 SKRLMSRIYLD
+247 SKRLMPRIYLD
-258 DIDVLVVNEIGKNIS
+258 DIDVLIVNEIGKNIS

-296 IKLGFLDISEK
+296 VKLGFLDISEK

-317 ADFVSKKFY
+317 ADFVSKKFFR
-326 NKVDFDATYI
+326 KIDFESTYI

-358 VFKGCVKLCGVRN
+358 VFQGCVKLCGVKN
-371 LDDLKL
+371 IQDIKL
-377 VVINNTKELDEI
+377 VIINNTKELDEI
-389 YMSKAALENVVDKN
+389 YMSKSAFENTVDKS
-403 KVEVTSELFD
+403 KVKKESELFD
-413 IPFDKD
+413 IPFDD
-419 GNLDL
+419 EGNLDL
-424 FKKRA
+424 YR

>member
-9 DNIKLPQIMKV
+9 DNINLPQIMKV
-20 KQIFDDTKLDDVSK
+20 SQTFDNTKLDDVEGD
-34 ALNEKLIQK
+34 LNQKLIYK
-43 QIGKKIKD
+43 NIKDKIKP

-61 RGISHYQD
+61 RGISSYKELM
-69 FVKTIVDYVKKCGA
+69 KTIVSFVKKCGA
-83 TPFIVPAMGSHGGGT
+83 TPFIVPSMGSHGGGT

-109 GITKDTVGC
+109 GITKESVGC
-118 DIISCMD
+118 EIISSMD
-125 VVEVGRTSNDLPVY
+125 VVEVGRTSKDLPVY

-146 ADGIILLNRIKLHTS
+146 ADGIILLNRVKLHTS
-161 FRGRYESGLIKM
+161 FRGKYESGLIKM

-181 KGADMTHS
+181 KGADMTHF

-195 AQNLVEVGTIAL
+195 AENLVEVGKIAL
-207 QNLNI
+207 NNLNI
-212 ICGIASIENGYNEV
+212 ICGVASIENGYNEV
-226 ADVFVLK
+226 ADLFVLHK
-233 EDEILEEEPKILEK
+233 DEILQEEPKILEK
-247 SKRLMSRIYLD
+247 SKRLMPRIYLD
-258 DIDVLVVNEIGKNIS
+258 DIDVLIVNEIGKNIS

-296 IKLGFLDISEK
+296 VKLGFLDISEK

-317 ADFVSKKFY
+317 ADFVSKKFFR
-326 NKVDFDATYI
+326 KIDFESTYI

-358 VFKGCVKLCGVRN
+358 VFQGCVKLCGVKN
-371 LDDLKL
+371 IQDIKL
-377 VVINNTKELDEI
+377 VIINNTKELDEI
-389 YMSKAALENVVDKN
+389 YMSKSAFENTVDKS
-403 KVEVTSELFD
+403 KVKKESELFD
-413 IPFDKD
+413 IPFDEE

-424 FKKRA
+424 YR

>member
-20 KQIFDDTKLDDVSK
+20 SQTFDNTKLDDVEGD
-34 ALNEKLIQK
+34 LNQKLIDK
-43 QIGKKIKD
+43 NIKDKIKQ

-61 RGISHYQD
+61 RGISFYKELM
-69 FVKTIVDYVKKCGA
+69 KTIVSFVKKCGA
-83 TPFIVPAMGSHGGGT
+83 TPFIIPSMGSHGGGT

-109 GITKDTVGC
+109 GITKESVGC
-118 DIISCMD
+118 EIISSMD
-125 VVEVGRTSNDLPVY
+125 VVEVGRTSKDLPVY

-146 ADGIILLNRIKLHTS
+146 ADGIILLNRVKLHTS
-161 FRGRYESGLIKM
+161 FRGKYESGLIKM

-181 KGADMTHS
+181 KGADMTHF

-195 AQNLVEVGTIAL
+195 AENLVEVGKIAL
-207 QNLNI
+207 NNLNI
-212 ICGIASIENGYNEV
+212 ICGVASIENGYNEV
-226 ADVFVLK
+226 ADLFVLHK
-233 EDEILEEEPKILEK
+233 DEILQEEPKILEK
-247 SKRLMSRIYLD
+247 SKRLMPRIYLD
-258 DIDVLVVNEIGKNIS
+258 DIDVLIVNEIGKNIS

-296 IKLGFLDISEK
+296 VKLGFLDISEK

-317 ADFVSKKFY
+317 ADFVSKKFFR
-326 NKVDFDATYI
+326 KIDFESTYI

-358 VFKGCVKLCGVRN
+358 VFQGCVKLCGVKN
-371 LDDLKL
+371 IQDIKL
-377 VVINNTKELDEI
+377 VIINNTKELDEI
-389 YMSKAALENVVDKN
+389 YMSKSAFENTVDKS
-403 KVEVTSELFD
+403 KVKKESELFD
-413 IPFDKD
+413 IPFDD
-419 GNLDL
+419 EGNLDL
-424 FKKRA
+424 YR

>member
-20 KQIFDDTKLDDVSK
+20 KQVFDDTKLDNVEDN
-34 ALNEKLIQK
+34 LNQKLIQK
-43 QIGKKIKD
+43 NIKSKIKP

-61 RGISHYQD
+61 RGISNYKELMKTVVS
-69 FVKTIVDYVKKCGA
+69 FVKDCGA
-83 TPFIVPAMGSHGGGT
+83 IPFIVPAMGSHGGGT
-98 SEGQENMLKKL
+98 AEGQKNMLKKL
-109 GITKDTVGC
+109 GITKESVGC
-118 DIISCMD
+118 EIISSMD
-125 VVEVGRTSNDLPVY
+125 VVEVGRTSKNLPVY
-139 IDKNAAN
+139 IDKNAVS
-146 ADGIILLNRIKLHTS
+146 ADGIILLNRVKLHTS
-161 FRGRYESGLIKM
+161 FRGKYESGLIKM

-195 AQNLVEVGTIAL
+195 AENLVDVGMVGL
-207 QNLNI
+207 NNLNI
-212 ICGIASIENGYNEV
+212 ICGVATIENGYNEV
-226 ADVFVLK
+226 ADVFVLQK
-233 EDEILEEEPKILEK
+233 DEILEEEPKILER
-247 SKRLMSRIYLD
+247 SKHLMPRIYLD
-258 DIDVLVVNEIGKNIS
+258 DIDVLIVNEIGKNIS

-326 NKVDFDATYI
+326 DKVDFEATYI

-343 PNSVKLPLVLDNDKY
+343 PNSVKLPLVLDDDKY

-371 LDDLKL
+371 LEDLKL
-377 VVINNTKELDEI
+377 VIINNTKELDEV
-389 YMSKAALENVVDKN
+389 YMSKAAFENVVDKS
-403 KVEVTSELFD
+403 KVKKISDLFD
-413 IPFDKD
+413 IPFDKYN
-419 GNLDL
+419 NLNL
-424 FKKRA
+424 F

>member
-20 KQIFDDTKLDDVSK
+20 SQTFDNTKLDDVEGD
-34 ALNEKLIQK
+34 LNQKLIDK
-43 QIGKKIKD
+43 NIKDKIKQ

-61 RGISHYQD
+61 RGISFYKELM
-69 FVKTIVDYVKKCGA
+69 KTIVSFVKKCGA
-83 TPFIVPAMGSHGGGT
+83 TPFIVPSMGSHGGGT

-109 GITKDTVGC
+109 GITKESVGC
-118 DIISCMD
+118 EIISSMD
-125 VVEVGRTSNDLPVY
+125 VVEVGRTSKDLPVY

-146 ADGIILLNRIKLHTS
+146 ADGIILLNRVKLHTS
-161 FRGRYESGLIKM
+161 FRGKYESGLIKM

-181 KGADMTHS
+181 KGADMTHF

-195 AQNLVEVGTIAL
+195 AENLVEVGKIAL
-207 QNLNI
+207 NNLNI
-212 ICGIASIENGYNEV
+212 ICGVASIENGYNEV
-226 ADVFVLK
+226 ADLFVLHK
-233 EDEILEEEPKILEK
+233 DEILQEEPKILEK
-247 SKRLMSRIYLD
+247 SKRLMPRIYLD
-258 DIDVLVVNEIGKNIS
+258 DIDVFIVNEIGKNIS

-296 IKLGFLDISEK
+296 VKLGFLDISEK

-317 ADFVSKKFY
+317 ADFVSKKFFR
-326 NKVDFDATYI
+326 KIDFESTYI

-358 VFKGCVKLCGVRN
+358 VFQGCVKLCGVKN
-371 LDDLKL
+371 IQDIKL
-377 VVINNTKELDEI
+377 VIINNTKELDEI
-389 YMSKAALENVVDKN
+389 YMSKSAFENTVDKS
-403 KVEVTSELFD
+403 KVKKESELFD
-413 IPFDKD
+413 IPFDD
-419 GNLDL
+419 EGNLDL
-424 FKKRA
+424 YR

>member
-20 KQIFDDTKLDDVSK
+20 SQTFDNTKLDDVEGD
-34 ALNEKLIQK
+34 LNQKLIDK
-43 QIGKKIKD
+43 NIKDKIKP

-61 RGISHYQD
+61 RGISFYKELM
-69 FVKTIVDYVKKCGA
+69 KTIVSFVKKCGA
-83 TPFIVPAMGSHGGGT
+83 TPFIVPSMGSHGGGT

-109 GITKDTVGC
+109 GITKKSVGC
-118 DIISCMD
+118 EIISSMD
-125 VVEVGRTSNDLPVY
+125 VVEVGRTSKDLPVY

-146 ADGIILLNRIKLHTS
+146 ADGIILLNRVKLHTS
-161 FRGRYESGLIKM
+161 FRGKYESGLIKM

-181 KGADMTHS
+181 KGADMTHF

-195 AQNLVEVGTIAL
+195 AENLVEVGKIAL
-207 QNLNI
+207 NNLNI
-212 ICGIASIENGYNEV
+212 ICGVASIENGYNEV
-226 ADVFVLK
+226 ADLFVLHK
-233 EDEILEEEPKILEK
+233 DEILQEEPKILEK
-247 SKRLMSRIYLD
+247 SKRLMPRIYLD
-258 DIDVLVVNEIGKNIS
+258 DIDVLIVNEIGKNIS

-296 IKLGFLDISEK
+296 VKLGFLDISEK

-317 ADFVSKKFY
+317 ADFVSKKFFR
-326 NKVDFDATYI
+326 KIDFESTYI

-358 VFKGCVKLCGVRN
+358 VFQGCVKLCGVKN
-371 LDDLKL
+371 IQDIKL
-377 VVINNTKELDEI
+377 VIINNTKELDEI
-389 YMSKAALENVVDKN
+389 YMSKSAFENAVDKS
-403 KVEVTSELFD
+403 KVKKESELFD
-413 IPFDKD
+413 IPFDEE

-424 FKKRA
+424 YR

>member
-20 KQIFDDTKLDDVSK
+20 SQTFDNTKLDDVEGD
-34 ALNEKLIQK
+34 LNQKLIDK
-43 QIGKKIKD
+43 NIKDKIKQ

-61 RGISHYQD
+61 RGISSYKELM
-69 FVKTIVDYVKKCGA
+69 KTIVSFVKKCGA
-83 TPFIVPAMGSHGGGT
+83 TPFIVPSMGSHGGGT

-109 GITKDTVGC
+109 GITKESVGC
-118 DIISCMD
+118 EIISSMD
-125 VVEVGRTSNDLPVY
+125 VVEVGRTSKDLPVY

-146 ADGIILLNRIKLHTS
+146 ADGIILLNRVKLHTS
-161 FRGRYESGLIKM
+161 FRGKYESGLIKM

-181 KGADMTHS
+181 KGADMTHF

-195 AQNLVEVGTIAL
+195 AENLVEVGKIAL
-207 QNLNI
+207 NNLNI
-212 ICGIASIENGYNEV
+212 ICGVASIENGYNEV
-226 ADVFVLK
+226 ADVFVLNK
-233 EDEILEEEPKILEK
+233 DEILQEEPKILEK
-247 SKRLMSRIYLD
+247 SKRLMPRIYLD
-258 DIDVLVVNEIGKNIS
+258 DIDVLIVNEIGKNIS

-296 IKLGFLDISEK
+296 VKLGFLDISEK

-317 ADFVSKKFY
+317 ADFVSKKFFR
-326 NKVDFDATYI
+326 KIDFESTYI

-358 VFKGCVKLCGVRN
+358 VFQGCVKLCGVKN
-371 LDDLKL
+371 IQDIKL
-377 VVINNTKELDEI
+377 VIINNTKELDEI
-389 YMSKAALENVVDKN
+389 YMSKSAFENAVDKS
-403 KVEVTSELFD
+403 KVKKESELFD
-413 IPFDKD
+413 IPFDD
-419 GNLDL
+419 EGNLDL
-424 FKKRA
+424 YR

>member
-20 KQIFDDTKLDDVSK
+20 SQTFDNTKLDDVEGD
-34 ALNEKLIQK
+34 LNQKLIDK
-43 QIGKKIKD
+43 NIKDKIKP

-61 RGISHYQD
+61 RGISSYKELM
-69 FVKTIVDYVKKCGA
+69 KTIVSFVKKCGA
-83 TPFIVPAMGSHGGGT
+83 TPFIIPSMGSHGGGT

-109 GITKDTVGC
+109 GITKESVGC
-118 DIISCMD
+118 EIISSMD
-125 VVEVGRTSNDLPVY
+125 VVEVGRTSKDLPVY

-146 ADGIILLNRIKLHTS
+146 ADGIILLNRVKLHTS
-161 FRGRYESGLIKM
+161 FRGKYESGLIKM

-181 KGADMTHS
+181 KGADMTHF

-195 AQNLVEVGTIAL
+195 AENLVEVGKIAL
-207 QNLNI
+207 NNLNI
-212 ICGIASIENGYNEV
+212 ICGVASIENGYNEV
-226 ADVFVLK
+226 ADVFVLNK
-233 EDEILEEEPKILEK
+233 DEILQEEPKILEK
-247 SKRLMSRIYLD
+247 SKRLMPRIYLD
-258 DIDVLVVNEIGKNIS
+258 DIDVLIVNEIGKNIS

-296 IKLGFLDISEK
+296 VKLGFLDISEK

-317 ADFVSKKFY
+317 ADFVSKKFFR
-326 NKVDFDATYI
+326 KIDFESTYI

-358 VFKGCVKLCGVRN
+358 VFQGCVKLCGVKN
-371 LDDLKL
+371 IQDIKL
-377 VVINNTKELDEI
+377 VIINNTKELDEI
-389 YMSKAALENVVDKN
+389 YMSKSAFENTVDKS
-403 KVEVTSELFD
+403 KVKKESELFD
-413 IPFDKD
+413 IPFDEE

-424 FKKRA
+424 YR

>member
-20 KQIFDDTKLDDVSK
+20 KQVFDDTKIENVPEY
-34 ALNEKLIQK
+34 LNQKLIEK
-43 QIGKKIKD
+43 QIKDKIKP

-69 FVKTIVDYVKKCGA
+69 LMKTVVDFVYKYGA

-98 SEGQENMLKKL
+98 DEGQANMLKKL
-109 GITKDTVGC
+109 GITKETVGC
-118 DIISCMD
+118 DIISSME
-125 VVEVGRTSNDLPVY
+125 VVEVGRTSKDLPVY
-139 IDKNAAN
+139 IDKNAAS
-146 ADGIILLNRIKLHTS
+146 ADGIILLNRVKLHTS
-161 FRGRYESGLIKM
+161 FRGKYESGLIKM

-195 AQNLVEVGTIAL
+195 AENLVEVGTIAL

-212 ICGIASIENGYNEV
+212 ICGVASIENGYNEV

-233 EDEILEEEPKILEK
+233 KNEILEEEPKILEK
-247 SKRLMSRIYLD
+247 SKKLMSRIYLD
-258 DIDVLVVNEIGKNIS
+258 DIDVLIVNEIGKNIS

-279 NIVGRFHTN
+279 NIVGRFHTK

-326 NKVDFDATYI
+326 DKVDFPATYI

-343 PNSVKLPLVLDNDKY
+343 PNSVKLPLVLDSDKY
-358 VFKGCVKLCGVRN
+358 VFKGCVKLCGVRD
-371 LDDLKL
+371 LDKLKL

-389 YMSKAALENVVDKN
+389 YMSKAAFENVVDKE
-403 KVEVTSELFD
+403 KVKSISDLFD
-413 IPFDKD
+413 IPFDEKH
-419 GNLDL
+419 NLKL
-424 FKKRA
+424 F